1 MSLNETY
8 MNEIAFALTEKKA
21 AVMIGAGFSKNAM
34 KVNKSDAFFMNW
46 NELTDLFY
54 KELYGDSE
62 TPGKNYN
69 SSLRLAQE
77 FEVTLGRPALEAII
91 HRAVPDEDY
100 APSELYKSLLELGW
114 NDVFTTNYDTL
125 LERATEMVT
134 THRYD
139 LVLTQEDLVYSNGTP
154 RIVKLH
160 GSFPSSRPFII
171 TEEDYRV
178 YPRRAAAFVNTV
190 QQSLIENV
198 FCMIGFS
205 CEDPNFLSWIGWI
218 HDNIGYSQAHKIYMI
233 SVTHVA
239 EPKKKICFSRNITII
254 DLEELWPE
262 KTIGE
267 RLADFLSFLKDKE
280 DACKNHN
287 EWFGLNDI
295 FSEGCE
301 SVERT
306 TQRMSELRKN
316 YPGWVYLPYDL
327 RNKTNLLLSHIG
339 FDEQKLRK
347 AGTQTALDFIY
358 EYVLM
363 YSLAGCP
370 LDEEDVTLF
379 GNLINEWNS
388 VNDRRKLTTIYV
400 HLVRAFREQ
409 SKWNEFDKYIDI
421 LQREKLAYDEEQL
434 LNSEKCRRYQQQFNV
449 EKLLKEL
456 HSWSMSDN
464 DLYWPIIKSG
474 MLAQCGE
481 FQAAESILI
490 SNLSKVRRQLSKR
503 KDDLY
508 LSSIEECTVHLLNHI
523 RQADGSIGTK
533 EIESDKLLNESG
545 LSWWNDYEKY
555 SLRVLSCKPMP
566 DYQEYSLGY
575 RLNAMV
581 TTHYSMRN
589 PAIQLSLE
597 YWRFRE
603 VSGSPF
609 RIGIVVNKAALKES
623 IQWLEPYYAQWAI
636 YLLISSGQ
644 RDYMDCPYGRVK
656 ISEKRVQDVD
666 DEIASY
672 IQILRS
678 MLKGDVLNENSTFFI
693 NVVNI
698 VPEIIGRLSYRCSID
713 KKDELLDTIY
723 ELITGKYKHNCR
735 NLDILVES
743 VMMSYTLEQ
752 QIERLEKL
760 LKFPYRYDVVS
771 KYRDPLH
778 YITYTGKKIELKTD
792 VYDAALSGV
801 RNGLEN
807 HERNVRE
814 DALNRLLYI
823 NSIVRLKRGD
833 RKLLIDALNE
843 MNNTRSSLILYQID
857 KSNSSEY
864 LKRIVNDT
872 YNELVNDAKNTRRLA
887 FRAPHYMDLFPVLSE
902 VDFNLYNPAEWI
914 QSIISLINVVSDNP
928 YTDENEILET
938 IKNATRIAIGVL
950 VSLAHSEKNAETESQ
965 IKELIK
971 CLDEYYDSPI
981 WMDLLKCVLSTKET
995 YDKFAI
1001 RHKIICCSNTNMEL
1015 YGFTLDLL
1023 NKSMN
1028 KKLLSGE
1035 TKKIMSAATEHIMD
1049 VLLLKENECYAFI
1062 NALDTSVEMIKLQ
1075 VGTRISLDYLLK
1087 RAIEVTTIG
1096 TDDSEQMAR
1105 SKVISRRLYAV
1116 LASTCKKHKIKL
1128 DSIVEWKRICED
1140 PDEFL
1145 EVRKVNWD

>member
-8 MNEIAFALTEKKA
+8 INEIASSLAEKKA

-34 KVNKSDAFFMNW
+34 KVNKSDAFFKDW
-46 NELTDLFY
+46 NQLTDLFY
-54 KELYGDSE
+54 EELYGDSE

-77 FEVTLGRPALEAII
+77 FEATLGRPALEAII

-125 LERATEMVT
+125 LERAAEMVT
-134 THRYD
+134 TRRYD
-139 LVLTQEDLVYSNGTP
+139 VVLAQEDLVYSNGTP

-160 GSFPSSRPFII
+160 GSFPSSRPFVI

-233 SVTHVA
+233 SVTHIA
-239 EPKKKICFSRNITII
+239 EPKKKICFSRNITIV
-254 DLEELWPE
+254 DLEELWPD
-262 KTIGE
+262 KTISE
-267 RLADFLSFLKDKE
+267 RLTDFFSFLKDKE
-280 DACKNHN
+280 NACKTHN
-287 EWFGLNDI
+287 EWFSVNDI
-295 FSEGCE
+295 IREG
-301 SVERT
+301 SDSLERLT
-306 TQRMSELRKN
+306 VRIAEVRKN

-327 RNKTNLLLSHIG
+327 RNKTNMLLNYIE

-347 AGTQTALDFIY
+347 VGRQTAIDFIY

-370 LDEEDVTLF
+370 LYEEDVTLF
-379 GNLINEWNS
+379 GNLINEWDS
-388 VNDRRKLTTIYV
+388 VNDREKLTTIYV
-400 HLVRAFREQ
+400 HLVRAYREQ
-409 SKWNEFDKYIDI
+409 GKWNEFDKYIDI

-434 LNSEKCRRYQQQFNV
+434 LKSEKCRRYQQQFNV
-449 EKLLKEL
+449 ENLSKEL
-456 HSWSMSDN
+456 NSWSMSDN

-481 FQAAESILI
+481 FQVAESMLI

-508 LSSIEECTVHLLNHI
+508 LASVEECTVHLLNYVI
-523 RQADGSIGTK
+523 LADGSKGTK
-533 EIESDKLLNESG
+533 EIESDRPINESG

-555 SLRVLSCKPMP
+555 SLRVLSCKPLP

-603 VSGSPF
+603 ASGSPF
-609 RIGIVVNKAALKES
+609 RIGIVVNKNALNES

-644 RDYMDCPYGRVK
+644 RDYLDCPYGRVK
-656 ISEKRVQDVD
+656 ISGKRVQDVD

-678 MLKGDVLNENSTFFI
+678 MLKGDVSNENSTFFI
-693 NVVNI
+693 NVVNT

-743 VMMSYTLEQ
+743 VMTSYTLEQ

-778 YITYTGKKIELKTD
+778 YITYTGNKIELKTD

-807 HERNVRE
+807 YDRNVRE

-823 NSIVRLKRGD
+823 DSIVRLKRGD
-833 RKLLIDALNE
+833 RKLLIDALNK

-864 LKRIVNDT
+864 LKRIVKDT
-872 YNELVNDAKNTRRLA
+872 YNELVNDVKDTRRLA
-887 FRAPHYMDLFPVLSE
+887 LRASHYEDLIPVLSE
-902 VDFNLYNPAEWI
+902 VDFSLYNPQEWCRL
-914 QSIISLINVVSDNP
+914 IISLIKAVGDDSYANN
-928 YTDENEILET
+928 NEILGTT
-938 IKNATRIAIGVL
+938 INATKIAIGLL
-950 VSLAHSEKNAETESQ
+950 VSLAHSKKNVEMESQ
-965 IKELIK
+965 INDLVR
-971 CLDEYYDSPI
+971 CLDEYYDGPL
-981 WMDLLKCVLSTKET
+981 WMDLLKCVLRTKDT
-995 YDKFAI
+995 YDKSVV
-1001 RHKIICCSNTNMEL
+1001 RHKIICCSSTNMNL
-1015 YGFTLDLL
+1015 YGFTLELL
-1023 NKSMN
+1023 NAPRY
-1028 KKLLSGE
+1028 KKLLAGE
-1035 TKKIMSAATEHIMD
+1035 VKKLMSAAIDHIMD
-1049 VLLLKENECYAFI
+1049 VLLLKKDDYYAFI
-1062 NALDTSVEMIKLQ
+1062 NVLSVSFEMIKPQ
-1075 VGTRISLDYLLK
+1075 EGTKSSLDYLLN
-1087 RAIEVTTIG
+1087 RAIEVTAIG
-1096 TDDSEQMAR
+1096 TDDSEQTAR
-1105 SKVISRRLYAV
+1105 SKVICRRLYAV
-1116 LASTCKKHKIKL
+1116 LASTCNKRNIKL
-1128 DSIVEWKRICED
+1128 DSIAEWKRLCDD

-1145 EVRKVNWD
+1145 EVRNVRWD